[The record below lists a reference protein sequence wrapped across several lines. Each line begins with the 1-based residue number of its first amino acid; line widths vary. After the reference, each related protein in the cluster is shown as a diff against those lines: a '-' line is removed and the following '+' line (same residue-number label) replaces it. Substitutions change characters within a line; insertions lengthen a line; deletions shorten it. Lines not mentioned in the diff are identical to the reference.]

1 MFNKGARWCGP
12 RSTPIIGIDLGT
24 IFSCV
29 GIMRNDRVD
38 SVPEDYSGNI
48 LIPSTVCFTPTKT
61 LIGTEAKKKMMEY
74 PESSMFESKRLI
86 GNNYSNPN
94 VQEDIKRWPLK
105 IIADPITKKPKYVV
119 KVKDKNLEYF
129 PEEAS
134 TMILE
139 YLKKQAEIYNANKE
153 IKRAVI
159 TVPAHFNNLQRQATI
174 EAANKAG
181 LEVIKY

>member
-1 MFNKGARWCGP
+1 MSKNDKGL
-12 RSTPIIGIDLGT
+12 IIGIDLGT

-29 GIMRNDRVD
+29 GIMRNGRVD
-38 SVPEDYSGNI
+38 IVPEANSGKNI
-48 LIPSTVCFTPTKT
+48 IPSTVCFTPTKI
-61 LIGTEAKKKMMEY
+61 LIGTAARNKMRQF

-86 GNNYSNPN
+86 GHKYSNPN
-94 VQEDIKRWPLK
+94 VKKDIELMKPLK
-105 IIADPITKKPKYVV
+105 IIEDTKTKKPKYVV
-119 KVKDKNLEYF
+119 KVKDKISEYF

-159 TVPAHFNNLQRQATI
+159 TVPAHFNNLQR
-174 EAANKAG
+174 
-181 LEVIKY
+181 